1 MKQIQ
6 IYHANKSVKGS
17 ACSFKYLDNYNTVM
31 AELVK
36 QNSWDE
42 VKMVGGFDAE
52 SKISIKFSFLEICG
66 ILDCIERNRSFS
78 TYHRSE
84 HAKSKSISF
93 VPWNTTLDG
102 KQTQRGFSFSAKEMH
117 EKNEGVEPAEENKNV
132 VIGFTFAEGRY
143 IREFLIHC
151 LHASFKYDAFKA
163 KEEPN
168 KSNPQVETKPASK
181 LPVEEKKQEKVPEIE
196 DNNVED
202 VAPSDTFDF

>member
-17 ACSFKYLDNYNTVM
+17 ACSFRYLDNYNTVM
-31 AELVK
+31 AELIK

-42 VKMVGGFDAE
+42 SKMVGGFDSE
-52 SKISIKFSFLEICG
+52 SKVSIKFSFLEICA
-66 ILDCIERNRSFS
+66 IIDCIERNRPFS

-102 KQTQRGFSFSAKEMH
+102 KQTQRGFSFSAKEMQ
-117 EKNEGVEPAEENKNV
+117 EKNEEVEPAEENKNA

-151 LHASFKYDAFKA
+151 LHASFKYEAFKA

-168 KSNPQVETKPASK
+168 KPSPQVEIKPASK
-181 LPVEEKKQEKVPEIE
+181 PVQEKKEEAPQKIE
-196 DNNVED
+196 DNNAEE